1 MALSHITHFEDASK
15 MKHLRDGE
23 VNLTVTS
30 PPYPMVEMWDEIFAK
45 ADSKISKLLE
55 DGDGWG
61 AFERM
66 HKIMDKIWA
75 ECYRVTSA
83 GGFVCIN
90 IGDATRTIDGEFA
103 LYTNRARIDMKMIE
117 LGFTPL
123 PSIIWQKVSNSPTAF
138 MGSGMLPAGAYVAHG
153 HEHILIYR
161 KGGKRQFKSNEEKQ
175 LRRESAFFWEERNV
189 WFSDV
194 WNFTGAKQKLGK
206 SADRERSA
214 AYPFELP
221 FRLIAMYSVKGDT
234 VLDPFMGT
242 GSTHAAA
249 IALGRNSVG
258 YEIDPSLKTTIEDT
272 KIAAIEWGRTRQQ
285 SRLDDHAEFVKQRE
299 GDGKEVKH
307 FNENINMKV
316 MTNQE
321 SSMKIDLPEGEWF

>member
-1 MALSHITHFEDASK
+1 MEGQHVTHFGDASN
-15 MKHLRDGE
+15 MEALDNE
-23 VNLTVTS
+23 SIQLTVTS

-45 ADSKISKLLE
+45 TDSKITKLLAN
-55 DGDGWG
+55 DDGWG
-61 AFERM
+61 AFEKM
-66 HKIMDKIWA
+66 HEILDKIWA
-75 ECYRVTSA
+75 ECYRVTSQ

-90 IGDATRTIDGEFA
+90 IGDATRTIGNEFA

-123 PSIIWQKVSNSPTAF
+123 PSIIWQKVSNSPNAF
-138 MGSGMLPAGAYVAHG
+138 LGSGMLPAGAYVAHG

-161 KGGKRQFKSNEEKQ
+161 KGGKRSFKSAEEKQ

-249 IALGRNSVG
+249 IALSRNSVG
-258 YEIDPSLKTTIEDT
+258 YEIDPSLKATIEDT
-272 KIAAIEWGRTRQQ
+272 KIAAVKWGRQRQQ
-285 SRLDDHAEFVKQRE
+285 QRLDDHSEFIIERE
-299 GDGKEVKH
+299 ASGKVLKH
-307 FNENINMKV
+307 FNEHHQIKV
-316 MTNQE
+316 MHSHEKELIIN
-321 SSMKIDLPEGEWF
+321 SSEEE